1 MNEGSEDR
9 SSAAC
14 LSEANSMLSLVAH
27 GGCGDVP
34 GASRLDYSLQG
45 PEHRQ
50 ERLQESKDPTRSKG
64 PPQPHPGHRVD

>member
-1 MNEGSEDR
+1 
-9 SSAAC
+9 
-14 LSEANSMLSLVAH
+14 MLSLVAH